1 MDAFVFLF
9 LEDAFVPVGKM
20 RFLDRG
26 RDSSAAFAYG
36 ARYINQPHAV
46 SIDPFN
52 LPLTKG
58 RFQTEQVC
66 YFFGAIRDVGPDL

>member
-1 MDAFVFLF
+1 MYAFVFPSL
-9 LEDAFVPVGKM
+9 DGAFVPVGKM

-46 SIDPFN
+46 SIDP
-52 LPLTKG
+52 L
-58 RFQTEQVC
+58 
-66 YFFGAIRDVGPDL
+66 